1 MPFQQ
6 NHWHVFSEH
15 LLRTVSD
22 GPVLN
27 QRQDALWPSY
37 LFVFVFLLLVFL
49 KISSFTKVSKVIQ
62 ASFSLQ
68 AFRQSI
74 REEYNPFKLYGIILS
89 IVYMISFSFLIYKYN
104 RLAGLMWTSYSSLA
118 QFLFIL
124 MVVLFFIVL
133 KYLFV
138 FFLSRFSDR
147 YKVLNEYT
155 NNSFMSFQ
163 ALGLLLFPCM
173 VLAELSKLNPMVFL
187 SVATVIITIMMLVKW
202 YRGIVFSLVDNRL
215 GFLQII
221 AYFCSLEV
229 LPVLVVA
236 KFLIETF

>member
-1 MPFQQ
+1 
-6 NHWHVFSEH
+6 
-15 LLRTVSD
+15 
-22 GPVLN
+22 
-27 QRQDALWPSY
+27 
-37 LFVFVFLLLVFL
+37 
-49 KISSFTKVSKVIQ
+49 
-62 ASFSLQ
+62 
-68 AFRQSI
+68 
-74 REEYNPFKLYGIILS
+74 
-89 IVYMISFSFLIYKYN
+89 
-104 RLAGLMWTSYSSLA
+104 
-118 QFLFIL
+118 
-124 MVVLFFIVL
+124 
-133 KYLFV
+133 
-138 FFLSRFSDR
+138 
-147 YKVLNEYT
+147 
-155 NNSFMSFQ
+155 MSFQ